1 MSTAHSKLTL
11 IAALAACM
19 ALLTV
24 YFLMTKQQLFGSQ
37 WLIGFASSLAGS
49 ILSFCGPFQARKQSL
64 WHAAVA
70 WVNFLL
76 FGWYI
81 FMFSPLAVLFFG
93 P

>member
-1 MSTAHSKLTL
+1 MSKARSMLTL
-11 IAALAACM
+11 LAAFM

-49 ILSFCGPFQARKQSL
+49 ILSLCGPFQARKQSIGY
-64 WHAAVA
+64 AAVA
-70 WVNFLL
+70 WVNFVL